1 MATNILTAEQGI
13 ERIEHQLFV
22 MEFKDHWTSADWSER
37 MRLNARLAQL
47 KG

>member
-1 MATNILTAEQGI
+1 MATNILTKEQEI
-13 ERIEHQLFV
+13 ERIEHQLFI